1 MLGLF
6 VIPLTAYDKYS
17 LLNSTNLLQ
26 QLQIQLS
33 EKIKIFSEFLS
44 WHFLNLESILNI
56 FRKKTDL
63 EADVFL
69 NLQIPKNVVRYMSIK
84 FLFQRPLRERTW

>member
-69 NLQIPKNVVRYMSIK
+69 NLRIPKNVVRYMSIK